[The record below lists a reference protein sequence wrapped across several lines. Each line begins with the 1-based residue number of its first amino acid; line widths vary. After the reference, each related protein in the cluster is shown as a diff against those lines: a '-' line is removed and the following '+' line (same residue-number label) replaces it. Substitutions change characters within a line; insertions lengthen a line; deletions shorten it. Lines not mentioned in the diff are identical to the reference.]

1 MKKLIAVS
9 LIFLT
14 SCTMSEMTEKE
25 RESMNAKRFLLS
37 IQENIIC
44 IERDNLCLC
53 CNGGDTGC
61 AHAQS
66 ASFFQVTCNVPKTFG
81 IKFYSVENASR

>member
-9 LIFLT
+9 LMFLT
-14 SCTMSEMTEKE
+14 SCTVSEMTEKE
-25 RESMNAKRFLLS
+25 RDSVDAKRFLSSL
-37 IQENIIC
+37 QENIIC
-44 IERDNLCLC
+44 VERDNLCLC

-66 ASFFQVTCNVPKTFG
+66 ASFFQVTCNVPKIFG
-81 IKFYSVENASR
+81 IKLYSVENASR